1 MAEIPLII
9 FDLEHTLFGLSDSYS
24 TVIHHYSLE
33 AMASYL
39 AQAPESNSFSL
50 LDLKHKFTSEIIG
63 LNKSYFNTHEERTY
77 ENVLKEIFETYKL
90 DTNSKDIQFLIEKSI
105 LAYFMEQLMNWQI
118 TPGMKDVLID
128 LYQHGANLV
137 LLTNNPHVKFVQLLL
152 KTNRLSHLFKKIV
165 VSADYNIRKP
175 DEKLFQIAIK
185 DFPSVKPENTFLVG
199 DNEYEDIKPALQFN
213 WQALQFT
220 YYQTLEEHAYW
231 ESWPLPISEEQT
243 QILPTATIATSNE
256 LHNFLKKYIY

>member
-77 ENVLKEIFETYKL
+77 ENVLKEIFESFKL
-90 DTNSKDIQFLIEKSI
+90 DTYSKDILFLFELSI

-137 LLTNNPHVKFVQLLL
+137 L
-152 KTNRLSHLFKKIV
+152 
-165 VSADYNIRKP
+165 
-175 DEKLFQIAIK
+175 
-185 DFPSVKPENTFLVG
+185 
-199 DNEYEDIKPALQFN
+199 
-213 WQALQFT
+213 
-220 YYQTLEEHAYW
+220 
-231 ESWPLPISEEQT
+231 
-243 QILPTATIATSNE
+243 
-256 LHNFLKKYIY
+256 